1 MYECLLSNA
10 LHMCLMPTETRKM
23 HRILY
28 NWRYR
33 GGELPCG
40 FWELDLGHLQVKQE
54 PLIDDPSLQPH
65 QDGFACL
72 LVGF

>member
-1 MYECLLSNA
+1 
-10 LHMCLMPTETRKM
+10 M